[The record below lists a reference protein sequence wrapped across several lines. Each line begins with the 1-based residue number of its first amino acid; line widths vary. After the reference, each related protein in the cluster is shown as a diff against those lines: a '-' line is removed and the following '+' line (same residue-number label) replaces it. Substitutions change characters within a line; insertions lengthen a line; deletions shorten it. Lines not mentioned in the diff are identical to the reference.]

1 MENFN
6 TRVLVIDDE
15 EAVRDNIEDIL
26 VPKRQQVNELISSAA
41 SILFDEEEPTDHILM
56 PVNNST
62 IPVFSVDKAATGME
76 GLRMV
81 NDAAAEGRP
90 YAVIFLDMR
99 MPGWDGLE
107 TALEIK
113 NVDAKAE
120 IVIITAFSD
129 KSIEEIFQK
138 VGQNI
143 GYHCKPYASE
153 EILQLATKGVNDY
166 NKLRNLE
173 KLITVI
179 SNINVSPTQ
188 LDPLLQNILDQLAM
202 YIGSDMAVL
211 GKLLTSKTYQQLFSI
226 GSVGSVEKK
235 INIERL
241 SAIIASTDIKAQEE
255 VVQVDELVFIKIED
269 YYIFAVLGSHQFLK
283 TEKIYLLK
291 LFVQSASKAIK
302 NAQLHEVIARE
313 EKLAV
318 VGKALSMLMHDLRV
332 PIKNIPLLTSA
343 IRDEGFDSPWLG
355 MIDESGEQASE
366 IFDDFLDFV
375 RDTPLNAEKIS
386 VTDLIHSC
394 VTLTKNLPEL
404 ENIQLAETIAPDL
417 FVMGDSSKLQRV
429 LVNLIRNA
437 AEALKSKKVKGRII
451 HVSVR
456 LQAKQILI
464 EVKDN
469 GPGIPEE
476 ILGNLFDAFV
486 TQNKSNGTGL
496 GLAIVKQFV
505 EAHKGT
511 ISVRNRDGAE
521 FLISLPVAK

>member
-1 MENFN
+1 MENIN
-6 TRVLVIDDE
+6 TRVLIIDDE
-15 EAVRDNIEDIL
+15 EVVRDNIEDIL
-26 VPKRQQVNELISSAA
+26 VPKRHQANELISSAS
-41 SILFDEEEPTDHILM
+41 SILFDDEEPEEPILT

-62 IPVFSVDKAATGME
+62 IPVFSVDKAATGMD
-76 GLRMV
+76 GLQMV
-81 NDAAAEGRP
+81 KDAAAQGRP

-107 TALEIK
+107 TAIEIK

-120 IVIITAFSD
+120 IIIITAFSD

-173 KLITVI
+173 KLISVI

-211 GKLLTSKTYQQLFSI
+211 GKLLTSNTYQQLFSI

-269 YYIFAVLGSHQFLK
+269 YYIFAVLGSHQYLK

-313 EKLAV
+313 EKLAL
-318 VGKALSMLMHDLRV
+318 VGQALSMVMHDLRV
-332 PIKNIPLLTSA
+332 PIKNIPLLTGA
-343 IRDEGFDSPWLG
+343 IRDEGFDSEWLD
-355 MIDESGEQASE
+355 MIDESGDQASE

-375 RDTPLNAEKIS
+375 RDTPLKTQKIS
-386 VTDLIHSC
+386 VTDLIHDSI
-394 VTLTKNLPEL
+394 TLTKKLPEL
-404 ENIQLAETIAPDL
+404 EHIQLAEAIAPDL

-429 LVNLIRNA
+429 LMNLIRNA
-437 AEALKSKKVKGRII
+437 AEAMNHLKVAGPV
-451 HVSVR
+451 VSLSAQR
-456 LQAKQILI
+456 SGNKISI
-464 EVKDN
+464 RVKDN
-469 GPGIPEE
+469 GPGIPDE
-476 ILGNLFDAFV
+476 IIGNLFYAFV
-486 TQNKSNGTGL
+486 TQGKSNGTGL

-511 ISVRNRDGAE
+511 ITVTNDNGAE
-521 FLISLPVAK
+521 FMISLPAAK